1 MRNRVIIIFLIFFIS
16 CGERNNYIPDVFVNH
31 EIDLNSPE
39 NISLSALGGSLTIE
53 NQGYNGLI
61 IYRFSNYEYHAYDKS
76 CTYEPLTACELKE
89 EIENANKTVEELS
102 KLSIVIK
109 SKLQED
115 GKKLFG
121 SISSKQLVDEIG
133 KQGIQI
139 DRKFVKLSSIKEIGS
154 YTAEIRLHRKVNCS
168 IEFKVVS
175 EKN

>member
-1 MRNRVIIIFLIFFIS
+1 MKVILKENIEKLGFKDEIVDVKNGFARNFLIPKNKAIIAT
-16 CGERNNYIPDVFVNH
+16 ENAIKV
-31 EIDLNSPE
+31 LNE
-39 NISLSALGGSLTIE
+39 N
-53 NQGYNGLI
+53 
-61 IYRFSNYEYHAYDKS
+61 
-76 CTYEPLTACELKE
+76 LKQQESKLNE
-89 EIENANKTVEELS
+89 EIVNANKTVEELS

-133 KQGIQI
+133 KQGIEI